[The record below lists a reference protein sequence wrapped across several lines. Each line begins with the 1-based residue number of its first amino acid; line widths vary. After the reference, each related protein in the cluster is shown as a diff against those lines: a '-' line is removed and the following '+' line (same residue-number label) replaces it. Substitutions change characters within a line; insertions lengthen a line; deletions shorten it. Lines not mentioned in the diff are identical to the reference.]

1 MATVLDGSAPFRSIF
16 GYATVFAEDGRAM
29 HKSWGNAIE
38 FNEAA
43 DQMGVDVMR
52 WLYCAH
58 KPENNL
64 PFGYTR
70 ADDVRRRFLIPLW
83 NVYSFLVTYARL
95 DNWTPPSANF
105 DPATPE
111 GSTPTSNNPLDR
123 WLLAR
128 LNQVVARM
136 IEALDNYDAFAA
148 TLVVEALIDDLTN
161 WYVRRSRRRFWRSE
175 QDSDKQ
181 AAYATLYH
189 TLVKLAK
196 LLAPFTPFVTE
207 AIYQNLV
214 RAVQPNAHLSIHHTD
229 WPLAD
234 QAAINQA
241 LIAQVDLARR
251 IASLGLSARTN
262 AGLKVRQ
269 PLANVLVHVST
280 SHAELSADLVVTVAD
295 ELNVKSFAFVA
306 DANQL
311 VHYQILPN
319 NKLLGPKFGSNFPK
333 VRAALSA
340 LDPSQVAQAVAA
352 GESITLVVND
362 ETVSLNGDE
371 VLVQTQPAPGLALAS
386 EKGVIVAVDT
396 LVTPALVAEG
406 QARELVRQIQQLR
419 KEAGLEISDRIV
431 TYLTATPAFDD
442 LLTLFGDYLRA
453 ETLTVELVEYSPPG
467 DFPHATFELGERSV
481 TVALRKV

>member
-1 MATVLDGSAPFRSIF
+1 
-16 GYATVFAEDGRAM
+16 M

-269 PLANVLVHVST
+269 PLAQVLVHVGSGQ
-280 SHAELSADLVVTVAD
+280 AALSPDLVATVAD
-295 ELNVKSFAFVA
+295 ELNVKNFAFVT
-306 DANQL
+306 DVIQL
-311 VHYQILPN
+311 VSYRILPN
-319 NKLLGPKFGSNFPK
+319 NKLLGPRLGVAFPR
-333 VRAALSA
+333 VRAALAA
-340 LDPSQVAQAVAA
+340 LDPSQVAQQVAA
-352 GESITLVVND
+352 GEPVILTVNG
-362 ETVSLNGDE
+362 ETVELTSEE
-371 VLVQTQPAPGLALAS
+371 VLVQTQPAAGLAVAS
-386 EKGVIVAVDT
+386 EKELTVAVDIT
-396 LVTPALVAEG
+396 VTPALLAEG
-406 QARELVRQIQQLR
+406 RARKLVRQIQQLR

-431 TYLTATPAFDD
+431 TYLSVAPLVDEVLA
-442 LLTLFGDYLRA
+442 LFGDYIRV
-453 ETLTVELVEYSPPG
+453 ETLSVELLAVQNSAA
-467 DFPHATFELGERSV
+467 FPAQLSQASVDLGNASV
-481 TVALRKV
+481 RVAVRKA